1 MPRRII
7 RPKEAQKRLGVG
19 HSKFYE
25 DFVNTGR
32 LRLVR
37 LGPKSV
43 GVIEDELDAFIDQL
57 IDARDAALSLKLK

>member
-7 RPKEAQKRLGVG
+7 RPKEAQQRLGVG

>member
-7 RPKEAQKRLGVG
+7 RPKEAQRRLGVG

-57 IDARDAALSLKLK
+57 IDARDAGLSSK

>member
-7 RPKEAQKRLGVG
+7 RPKEAQQRLGVG

-57 IDARDAALSLKLK
+57 IDARDAALSLK

>member
-7 RPKEAQKRLGVG
+7 RPKEAQQRLGVG

-32 LRLVR
+32 LRLAR

-57 IDARDAALSLKLK
+57 IDARDAALSLK

>member
-57 IDARDAALSLKLK
+57 IDARDAALSLK

>member
-7 RPKEAQKRLGVG
+7 RPKEAQRRLGVG

-43 GVIEDELDAFIDQL
+43 GVIEDELDAFINQL
-57 IDARDAALSLKLK
+57 IDARDASLSLKLK

>member
-7 RPKEAQKRLGVG
+7 RPKEAQRRLGVG

-32 LRLVR
+32 LRRVR

-57 IDARDAALSLKLK
+57 IDARDAGLSSK

>member
-7 RPKEAQKRLGVG
+7 RPKEAQRRLGVG